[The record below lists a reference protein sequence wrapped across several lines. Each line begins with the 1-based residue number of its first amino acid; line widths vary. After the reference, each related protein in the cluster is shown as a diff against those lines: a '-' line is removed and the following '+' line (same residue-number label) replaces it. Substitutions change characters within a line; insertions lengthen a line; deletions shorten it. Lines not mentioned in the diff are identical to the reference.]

1 MASAADRITW
11 QDIVIF
17 WAKVLVMCLILGTIS
32 FYIGRRYLGT
42 RFSEGEIR
50 EGAPEIVV
58 QVPGSGADLEETE
71 KAPPAK
77 AKVEIEER
85 EASEAEAARAN
96 REFVEADEEADVER
110 DAADASSQDE
120 EDESEAEG
128 TSNWSD
134 YTSEE
139 TDSGQADDNAQET
152 ESSEDSHYVVI
163 AGSFLNP
170 ENSQRTLQELKSKGY
185 QPYITKVTIGDKT
198 YRRVNVAAF
207 ASRQQADK
215 LAEELANAGY
225 EVTVGVR

>member
-17 WAKVLVMCLILGTIS
+17 WAKVLVMCLILGSIS

-42 RFSEGEIR
+42 KFSEGEIR

-58 QVPGSGADLEETE
+58 QVEGSGADAEQTE
-71 KAPPAK
+71 KAPPEK
-77 AKVEIEER
+77 AKVEIKER

-96 REFVEADEEADVER
+96 REFVEADQEADVGH

-134 YTSEE
+134 YASEE
-139 TDSGQADDNAQET
+139 TEAEAEDDAQDT
-152 ESSEDSHYVVI
+152 ESAQSGHYVVV

-170 ENSQRTLQELKSKGY
+170 ENSQKMLQELKSKGY
-185 QPYITKVTIGDKT
+185 QPYVTKVTISGKT

-207 ASRQQADK
+207 SGRQQADK
-215 LAEELANAGY
+215 LAEELADAGY

>member
-58 QVPGSGADLEETE
+58 QVQGSGADVEQTE
-71 KAPPAK
+71 KPPPQK

-96 REFVEADEEADVER
+96 REFVEADQEADVED
-110 DAADASSQDE
+110 DAADASSQGK

-128 TSNWSD
+128 ASNRSD
-134 YTSEE
+134 YTSDEA
-139 TDSGQADDNAQET
+139 DSGQAKDDA
-152 ESSEDSHYVVI
+152 EDTGSTRSGHYVVI

-170 ENSQRTLQELKSKGY
+170 ENSQRMLQELKSKGY
-185 QPYITKVTIGDKT
+185 QPYVTKVTIGDKT
-198 YRRVNVAAF
+198 YRRVNVGAF
-207 ASRQQADK
+207 SGRQQADK
-215 LAEELANAGY
+215 LAEELADAGY